1 MGFALGPAPSIW
13 WIIIIIVVFL
23 IAMAVVVD
31 YVTLWGVRDV
41 FTDLQDS
48 MMITCGEFGKFQ
60 YYGTAPTAFGVFT
73 PETFA
78 WQLSACF
85 GTTLLNCGDTQP
97 YVPSGATG
105 VSFITTPF
113 PETPNDAYWVM
124 SFQMNGISYV
134 VFSGTF
140 WRWQWYRDMD
150 FQEQQPS
157 ALYDNKVR
165 VHKGFLNMYMLVRTQ
180 LLALLKTLPAGL
192 PVTIM
197 GHSLGAALATLCF
210 ADVHK
215 NKLLAQ
221 EFQGLFAASPR
232 VGNPA
237 FSNSFL
243 NMKRPWWRV
252 TNDSDMVTQIPF
264 PVMSSSIVYQ
274 HVGQQISPNVRWF
287 NTNLGSL
294 GKNHTVAYMMYAGIT
309 DAKEKDL

>member
-1 MGFALGPAPSIW
+1 MQRRELQAVGGPLGSLGDRLLVLGVAGFDYLSSAEVAAEARSAADGRAVTPAVEAKLTLAGAGETGLTRIAEVPIYASDAIVRRAASLQATPLAATAEVRMNAAEAARLGLDAGRR
-13 WIIIIIVVFL
+13 VQLVQG
-23 IAMAVVVD
+23 A
-31 YVTLWGVRDV
+31 G
-41 FTDLQDS
+41 
-48 MMITCGEFGKFQ
+48 
-60 YYGTAPTAFGVFT
+60 GT
-73 PETFA
+73 
-78 WQLSACF
+78 
-85 GTTLLNCGDTQP
+85 
-97 YVPSGATG
+97 
-105 VSFITTPF
+105 
-113 PETPNDAYWVM
+113 
-124 SFQMNGISYV
+124 
-134 VFSGTF
+134 
-140 WRWQWYRDMD
+140 
-150 FQEQQPS
+150 
-157 ALYDNKVR
+157 
-165 VHKGFLNMYMLVRTQ
+165 
-180 LLALLKTLPAGL
+180 AGL